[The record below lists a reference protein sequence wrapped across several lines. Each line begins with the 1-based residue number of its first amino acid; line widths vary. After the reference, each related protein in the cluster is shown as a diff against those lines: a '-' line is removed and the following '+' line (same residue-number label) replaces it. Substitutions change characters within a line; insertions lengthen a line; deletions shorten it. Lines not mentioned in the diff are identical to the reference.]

1 MPSKS
6 KSAEPK
12 QARPFLKGLGAQ
24 PPLLAELV
32 KRLPRFYC
40 KSYHEPFLGGGAL
53 FFELAARKRFERAY
67 LSDLNEDVV
76 NGYVAVQTW
85 VEELIA
91 SLKKHAE
98 LNSREYYRQIF
109 NMDAVEMDVIERASR
124 FIYLNQAG
132 GKKPLICDENNLRL
146 CSEAL
151 KGVTI
156 RRQSYYAVMR
166 DVTKGDFIYFDP
178 PYYPVSKKAARE
190 SGDFRRFGEAD
201 HRRLKDVFEA
211 LDRKKCF
218 VLLSNS
224 CTPFVKRQ
232 YKDYKPEIV
241 EIPPP
246 ARSADS
252 EPVKEIIVRNY

>member
-1 MPSKS
+1 MASQGKS
-6 KSAEPK
+6 SEPK

-32 KRLPRFYC
+32 RRLPRFYC
-40 KSYHEPFLGGGAL
+40 KGYHEPFLGNGAL
-53 FFELAARKRFERAY
+53 FFELAERKRFERAY
-67 LSDLNEDVV
+67 LSDLNEEVV
-76 NGYVAVQTW
+76 SSFLAVQTQ

-91 SLKKHAE
+91 FLKKHAE
-98 LNSREYYRQIF
+98 RHNREYHREISDL
-109 NMDAVEMDVIERASR
+109 NPAELDAVERASR
-124 FIYLNQAG
+124 FIYLNQAV
-132 GKKPLICDENNLRL
+132 GKKPVICDENNLRL

-151 KGVTI
+151 KGVAVL
-156 RRQSYYAVMR
+156 RQSYYAVMR

-178 PYYPVSKKAARE
+178 PYYPVSKKAAKE
-190 SGDFRRFGEAD
+190 SEDFKHFGEQD
-201 HRRLKDVFEA
+201 HRRLKDIFEA

-224 CTPFVKRQ
+224 CTPHVKQQ

-241 EIPPP
+241 EIPP
-246 ARSADS
+246 AVKSAGA